1 MKNSFLIAIFIAII
15 LGAFAGFLSGS
26 TTELFGVTLVRY
38 YDLLGN
44 LFLNALTLVVVPVVV
59 SAIVTGTARVGADK
73 NFAAL
78 GSKTFGYFFLTGAIA
93 VFLGFLCYFIVSP
106 AISPINSSSVAGS
119 ADVLEQIKAQASV
132 GTFDRIGNIFLS
144 FFPKNIFA
152 AAASGQMLG
161 LIFFSVMFGVLST
174 RIESE
179 LSKIMLQFWNAL
191 FQIMMRMT
199 NIVILAMPIGVFGL
213 IAKVV
218 ATTGFEKVEPVLW
231 FGLTVSLGLIVFTF
245 VALPLL
251 LAVIGKIN
259 PITHF
264 RNMGPALV
272 TAFTTSSS
280 SATLPVTLE
289 CLEQRAKVS
298 NRFSS
303 FIVPLGTSVNLTGSA
318 LYATVAVLFIAQSY
332 GVSLDAGNLV
342 TIATMCLFIALGMVA
357 GIPSGTF
364 VTIVVIL
371 QALGLPAE
379 GIILILPVERL
390 LDMLRT
396 PVNVFSSTCVT
407 VLVAKSESRH

>member
-59 SAIVTGTARVGADK
+59 SAIVTGTARVGGDK

-93 VFLGFLCYFIVSP
+93 VALGFLCYFI
-106 AISPINSSSVAGS
+106 ISPPTAPIGPVSGSSE
-119 ADVLEQIKAQASV
+119 VLEQIKAQAAG

-179 LSKIMLQFWNAL
+179 LSKIILQFWNGL
-191 FQIMMRMT
+191 FQIMMKMT
-199 NIVILAMPIGVFGL
+199 QIVILAMPIGVFGL

-218 ATTGFEKVEPVLW
+218 ATTGFEQVKPVLW
-231 FGLTVSLGLIVFTF
+231 FGLTVVIGLVVFMF
-245 VALPLL
+245 IALPLL
-251 LAVIGKIN
+251 LSLIGKTN
-259 PITHF
+259 PIAHF
-264 RNMGPALV
+264 SNMGPALL

-289 CLEQRAKVS
+289 CLEERAKIS

-332 GVSLDAGNLV
+332 GVALDAGNLV
-342 TIATMCLFIALGMVA
+342 TIAVMCLFIALGMVA

-379 GIILILPVERL
+379 GLILILPVERL
-390 LDMLRT
+390 LDMIRT
-396 PVNVFSSTCVT
+396 PVNVYSSTCVT
-407 VLVAKSESRH
+407 VLVAKSEK